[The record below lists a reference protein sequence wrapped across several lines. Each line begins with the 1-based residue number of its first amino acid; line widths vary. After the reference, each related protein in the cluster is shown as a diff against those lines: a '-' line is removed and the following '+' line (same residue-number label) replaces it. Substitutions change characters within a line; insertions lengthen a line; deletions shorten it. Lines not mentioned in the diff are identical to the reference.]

1 MIKNENLVNKF
12 KTLKS
17 NQRLSLFL
25 SSCIKKPHKTKSIIA
40 TAKLSNK
47 GNKNKDAKSNQ
58 TTKHVVLSESVNL
71 TASQCINIFSL
82 FPSTLYHLKPSNII
96 VIDIVHIRSSS
107 IRNIVMSIRRRS
119 IYL

>member
-82 FPSTLYHLKPSNII
+82 FPPLSITSSHQI
-96 VIDIVHIRSSS
+96 SSS
-107 IRNIVMSIRRRS
+107 LTSFIFAPPPFAI
-119 IYL
+119 L